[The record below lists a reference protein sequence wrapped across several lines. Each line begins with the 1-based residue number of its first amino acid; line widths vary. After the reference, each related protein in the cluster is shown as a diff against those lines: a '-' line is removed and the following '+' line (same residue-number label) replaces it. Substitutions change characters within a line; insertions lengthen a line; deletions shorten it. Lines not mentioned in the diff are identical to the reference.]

1 MALRKASVKIS
12 DKKNEFL
19 TNSVENKKSYELFF
33 NKSIFPFMKNRR
45 QQILFVLI
53 FAGSL
58 VLSGCFSDSDS
69 GSDLSYELPCVE
81 PTETTVS
88 GIKLLTVI
96 APSASRIA
104 KNILHPEKNLAYCG
118 FSYGSSVTITNVSGG
133 TLYLDSLDV
142 EVARTDGEDAFASHV
157 VLDSAIT
164 LADSATVIV
173 DAVGEIRADKM
184 NLEFMQDLL
193 EQTVANVKA
202 TPTLFLRFDDSHVC
216 RESEGFVEKVL
227 LAGGVFVFKTTSSIV
242 VWIIENPKDFADTIL
257 LILSILLK
265 CM

>member
-1 MALRKASVKIS
+1 
-12 DKKNEFL
+12 
-19 TNSVENKKSYELFF
+19 LFF
-33 NKSIFPFMKNRR
+33 F
-45 QQILFVLI
+45 

-58 VLSGCFSDSDS
+58 IFSGCFFDSDS
-69 GSDLSYELPCVE
+69 GADLSYEPHCIE

-104 KNILHPEKNLAYCG
+104 KNVLHPEKNLAYCG

-133 TLYLDSLDV
+133 TIYLDSLDL

-164 LADSATVIV
+164 LVDSATVV
-173 DAVGEIRADKM
+173 LDAVGEIRADKM
-184 NLEFMQDLL
+184 DLQFMKDLL
-193 EQTVANVKA
+193 EQTIANVKA
-202 TPTLFLRFDDSHVC
+202 TPTLFLRFDDNHIC
-216 RESEGFVEKVL
+216 HESEGFVEKVL
-227 LAGGVFVFKTTSSIV
+227 LTGGVFVFKTTSSV
-242 VWIIENPKDFADTIL
+242 VMWIIENPKDFADTIFF
-257 LILSILLK
+257 ILSILLK